1 MSEEKKNIF
10 DKTKGFLGDVV
21 LELKKTSWPT
31 KQELTESTGLVIVFI
46 LMLAAFVG
54 ASDWFFQKLIKL
66 LISL

>member
-1 MSEEKKNIF
+1 MSENKNIF
-10 DKTKGFLGDVV
+10 DKAKGFCGDVI
-21 LELKKTSWPT
+21 LEMKKTSWPS

-54 ASDWFFQKLIKL
+54 ASDWLFQKLLTL

>member
-1 MSEEKKNIF
+1 MSENKNIF

-21 LELKKTSWPT
+21 LEMKKTSWPS

-54 ASDWFFQKLIKL
+54 AADWLFQKLLTL

>member
-10 DKTKGFLGDVV
+10 VKAKGFCGDVV

-54 ASDWFFQKLIKL
+54 ASDWLFQKFITL

>member
-1 MSEEKKNIF
+1 MSEDKNIF
-10 DKTKGFLGDVV
+10 VKAKGFFGDVV
-21 LELKKTSWPT
+21 LEMKKTSWPS

-54 ASDWFFQKLIKL
+54 AADWLFQKLLTL

>member
-1 MSEEKKNIF
+1 MSENKNIF

-21 LELKKTSWPT
+21 LEMKKTSWPS

-46 LMLAAFVG
+46 FMLAAFVG
-54 ASDWFFQKLIKL
+54 AADWLFQKLLTL

>member
-1 MSEEKKNIF
+1 MGENKNIF

-21 LELKKTSWPT
+21 LEMKKTSWPS

-54 ASDWFFQKLIKL
+54 AADWLFQKLLTL

>member
-1 MSEEKKNIF
+1 MSEDKNIF
-10 DKTKGFLGDVV
+10 VKTKGFLGDVV
-21 LELKKTSWPT
+21 LEMKKTSWPS

-54 ASDWFFQKLIKL
+54 AADWLFQKLLTL